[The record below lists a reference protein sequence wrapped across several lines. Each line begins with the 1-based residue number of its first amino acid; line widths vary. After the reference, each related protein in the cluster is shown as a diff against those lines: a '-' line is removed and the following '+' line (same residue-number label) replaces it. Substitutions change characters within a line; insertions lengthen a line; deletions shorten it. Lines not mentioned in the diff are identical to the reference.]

1 MSVNKVY
8 CGSVIFHV
16 SNHAFSKM
24 VFFTTTCKIRE
35 IELRFNAD
43 RNGYIVLFS
52 KDKTLKVGC
61 KVTEIDDIKITSK
74 SEADLSEIVQLVK
87 NQVEVVYTTPELDP
101 INPTRD
107 HEIFPVCLRFFT
119 LIKRDRSFGFSVTTK
134 SRENSN
140 KYTHT
145 IGRVIENGAAD
156 IAQRLAKKQRINW
169 FLIHDSKQL
178 MKKVF
183 LDSLIRT
190 SESGNTFFISCF
202 ES

>member
-8 CGSVIFHV
+8 CGSAIFHV

-178 MKKVF
+178 MKCV
-183 LDSLIRT
+183 S
-190 SESGNTFFISCF
+190 
-202 ES
+202 

>member
-145 IGRVIENGAAD
+145 IGRVIKNGAAD

-190 SESGNTFFISCF
+190 SESKSCF
-202 ES
+202 LVH